1 MTRNTQKYWLTTIMF
16 CLFALGLRAQVSVQV
31 QAPLQTEVGEQI
43 RVSYVVSTSDVDEFK
58 VGGFQGFEE
67 LYGPSTSRQSSFS
80 MVNGKSTS
88 SSSLTYTY
96 VIMATQEGN
105 FKLPAATVRVGGK
118 TFKSKSAEIEVLP
131 ASAQSQ
137 RQQQGARGQQGRI
150 RQQQERQAAVNPSEE
165 LYITATVSKT
175 QIYEQEAVLLTYK
188 LFTLVNIQQL
198 AGDMPQL
205 DGFHVQEVD
214 SKAQMSLKY
223 ERVNGHNYGTAIW
236 RQYVLFPQ
244 RSGKLTVPS
253 ITFEAQVEEHNTSM
267 DPFDVFFGGGSLTQI
282 VRRSIKAPALE
293 IDVKALPQ
301 PRPDNFNGAVG
312 DYTLSAS
319 LTPSDMKANDAATL
333 RLVVSGHGNMKLM
346 KAPQVK
352 LPKDFEVYDPK
363 VDDKTTYSA
372 RGAQGNVV
380 YDYIIV
386 PRHGGNF
393 SVPPVEFCY
402 FDPQKGDYHTLRT
415 DSFLIHVQKTEGNH
429 AQAVVDREDLRV
441 IDNDIHFIKL
451 GRTKLRQSQH
461 SFWGSTLC
469 VGLYAGM
476 AVLFGLM
483 AIVFRSYARQSAD
496 TALQRNKKA
505 GKEAARRLKN
515 AARLLKAGDAGPFYD
530 EVSRA
535 LLGYVGDKLNL
546 HMAQLTRDNVKQA
559 LTDRGVDDQLV
570 VSYIDVVNECE
581 FARYAPGDPVANMQ
595 KIYNEASEALSR
607 LNSAIKK

>member
-1 MTRNTQKYWLTTIMF
+1 MTRSTHKHWLVTFMS

-43 RVSYVVSTSDVDEFK
+43 RVSYVVNTSDVDDFK
-58 VGGFQGFEE
+58 IGEFQGFDE
-67 LYGPSTSRQSSFS
+67 LYGPSTSRQSSYS

-96 VIMATQEGN
+96 VIRATQEGH
-105 FKLPAATVRVGGK
+105 FKLPAATVRAGGK
-118 TFKSKSAEIEVLP
+118 TYKSKSSEIEVLP

-137 RQQQGARGQQGRI
+137 QQHGGRGQQGRI
-150 RQQQERQAAVNPSEE
+150 RQQDRQTVKPSEE
-165 LYITATVSKT
+165 LYITATASKT

-198 AGDMPQL
+198 AGEMPQL
-205 DGFHVQEVD
+205 DGFHVQEID
-214 SKAQMSLKY
+214 SKAQMTLKY
-223 ERVNGHNYGTAIW
+223 ERVNGRNYGTTIW

-282 VRRSIKAPALE
+282 VKRSIKAPALE

-312 DYTLSAS
+312 DYTLSGS
-319 LTPSDMKANDAATL
+319 LTPTDMKANDAATL
-333 RLVVSGHGNMKLM
+333 RLVVSGYGNMKLM

-363 VDDKTTYSA
+363 VDDKTTYTA
-372 RGAQGNVV
+372 QGAKGNVV

-393 SVPPVEFCY
+393 TVPPVEFCY
-402 FDPQKGDYHTLRT
+402 FDPQKGAYNTLRT
-415 DSFLIHVQKTEGNH
+415 DSFHVHVQKAEGSH
-429 AQAVVDREDLRV
+429 AQAVVDREDLKV
-441 IDNDIHFIKL
+441 IDDDIRFIKL
-451 GRTKLRQSQH
+451 GQAKIRQSQH
-461 SFWGSTLC
+461 SFWGRPVC
-469 VGLYAGM
+469 IGLYAGM
-476 AVLFGLM
+476 AALFGLM
-483 AIVFRSYARQSAD
+483 AIAFRRYVRRSAD

-505 GKEAARRLKN
+505 GKEAARKLKN

-535 LLGYVGDKLNL
+535 LLGYAGDKLNL
-546 HMAQLTRDNVKQA
+546 HMSQLTRDNVKQA
-559 LTDRGVDDQLV
+559 LTDRGVDAQLV
-570 VSYIDVVNECE
+570 DSYIEVVNECE